1 MENQITENTNTMN
14 LPMVALRGLLVFPQ
28 MTVSIDLERE
38 ASVLAA
44 SLAAKGDH
52 LVFVCMQKHPED
64 PSPSV
69 EGLYP
74 IGTVCR
80 VKQMLRQMQQSYS
93 RLIVEGLYRAEM
105 IGAEMKD
112 GCFQAQVAPRP
123 DRKERVSEVRKE
135 AIIRSCLNEF
145 HEYLDL
151 AHEAPG
157 AQLLQ
162 FLTQPN
168 EDALAYF
175 IAQNIAVSPDEKQ
188 EVLNR
193 YFDTDEA
200 LCTFHELAPNI
211 WRFQYNGDEKQLLFE
226 LSRGNSLND
235 PDAVLTVRLLSQKSN
250 NPFVNCVII
259 IQNVSAGVWKIQT
272 NGGENVVSGTLRV
285 GDSAPASL
293 MSSQD
298 LAFKAEG
305 MFTFF
310 DNKDGQKVPV
320 YMLSTINSPM
330 IYTFRGRPASWWH
343 ESSTAP
349 CTIKAGEVT
358 LTATD
363 RNGEGNTAVIT
374 VTGENTFNVAI
385 GGVTQ
390 PWHL

>member
-1 MENQITENTNTMN
+1 MKKHIKLLTCLVIIALLIGGCTLNDGEKMKTKTGQEMFFFWNQRVEMLFSGI
-14 LPMVALRGLLVFPQ
+14 
-28 MTVSIDLERE
+28 LER
-38 ASVLAA
+38 AFNFNAWLTA
-44 SLAAKGDH
+44 
-52 LVFVCMQKHPED
+52 PE
-64 PSPSV
+64 S
-69 EGLYP
+69 
-74 IGTVCR
+74 
-80 VKQMLRQMQQSYS
+80 
-93 RLIVEGLYRAEM
+93 
-105 IGAEMKD
+105 
-112 GCFQAQVAPRP
+112 
-123 DRKERVSEVRKE
+123 
-135 AIIRSCLNEF
+135 
-145 HEYLDL
+145 
-151 AHEAPG
+151 
-157 AQLLQ
+157 
-162 FLTQPN
+162 
-168 EDALAYF
+168 
-175 IAQNIAVSPDEKQ
+175 EKQ
-188 EVLNR
+188 EVLNH

-226 LSRGNSLND
+226 LSGGNSLND

-285 GDSAPASL
+285 GDSSPASL

-330 IYTFRGRPASWWH
+330 MYTFRGRPDSWWH

-363 RNGEGNTAVIT
+363 RNCEGNTAVIT

>member
-1 MENQITENTNTMN
+1 MLIGGCTLNDGEKMKTKTGQEMFFFWNQRVEMLFSGI
-14 LPMVALRGLLVFPQ
+14 
-28 MTVSIDLERE
+28 LER
-38 ASVLAA
+38 AFNFNAWLTA
-44 SLAAKGDH
+44 
-52 LVFVCMQKHPED
+52 PE
-64 PSPSV
+64 S
-69 EGLYP
+69 
-74 IGTVCR
+74 
-80 VKQMLRQMQQSYS
+80 
-93 RLIVEGLYRAEM
+93 
-105 IGAEMKD
+105 
-112 GCFQAQVAPRP
+112 
-123 DRKERVSEVRKE
+123 
-135 AIIRSCLNEF
+135 
-145 HEYLDL
+145 
-151 AHEAPG
+151 
-157 AQLLQ
+157 
-162 FLTQPN
+162 
-168 EDALAYF
+168 
-175 IAQNIAVSPDEKQ
+175 EKQ

-193 YFDTDEA
+193 YFDTDESD
-200 LCTFHELAPNI
+200 CTFYEIAPNI

-226 LSRGNSLND
+226 LSGGNSLND

-330 IYTFRGRPASWWH
+330 MYTFRGRPDSWWH

-363 RNGEGNTAVIT
+363 RNGEGNIAVIT

>member
-1 MENQITENTNTMN
+1 MKKHIKLLTCLVIIALLIGGCTLNDGEKMKTKTGQEMFFFWNQRVEMLFSGI
-14 LPMVALRGLLVFPQ
+14 
-28 MTVSIDLERE
+28 LER
-38 ASVLAA
+38 AFNFNAWLTA
-44 SLAAKGDH
+44 
-52 LVFVCMQKHPED
+52 PE
-64 PSPSV
+64 S
-69 EGLYP
+69 
-74 IGTVCR
+74 
-80 VKQMLRQMQQSYS
+80 
-93 RLIVEGLYRAEM
+93 
-105 IGAEMKD
+105 
-112 GCFQAQVAPRP
+112 
-123 DRKERVSEVRKE
+123 
-135 AIIRSCLNEF
+135 
-145 HEYLDL
+145 
-151 AHEAPG
+151 
-157 AQLLQ
+157 
-162 FLTQPN
+162 
-168 EDALAYF
+168 
-175 IAQNIAVSPDEKQ
+175 EKQ

-200 LCTFHELAPNI
+200 FCTFHELAPNI

-226 LSRGNSLND
+226 LSGGNSLND

-259 IQNVSAGVWKIQT
+259 IQNVSAGVWNIQT

-330 IYTFRGRPASWWH
+330 MYTFRGRPDSWWH

>member
-1 MENQITENTNTMN
+1 MKKHIKLLTCLVIIALLISGCTLNDGEKMKTKTGQEMFFFWNQRVEMLFSGI
-14 LPMVALRGLLVFPQ
+14 
-28 MTVSIDLERE
+28 LER
-38 ASVLAA
+38 AFNFNAWLTA
-44 SLAAKGDH
+44 
-52 LVFVCMQKHPED
+52 PE
-64 PSPSV
+64 S
-69 EGLYP
+69 
-74 IGTVCR
+74 
-80 VKQMLRQMQQSYS
+80 
-93 RLIVEGLYRAEM
+93 
-105 IGAEMKD
+105 
-112 GCFQAQVAPRP
+112 
-123 DRKERVSEVRKE
+123 
-135 AIIRSCLNEF
+135 
-145 HEYLDL
+145 
-151 AHEAPG
+151 
-157 AQLLQ
+157 
-162 FLTQPN
+162 
-168 EDALAYF
+168 
-175 IAQNIAVSPDEKQ
+175 EKQ

-193 YFDTDEA
+193 YFDTDESD
-200 LCTFHELAPNI
+200 CTFYEIAPNI

-226 LSRGNSLND
+226 LSGGNSLND

>member
-1 MENQITENTNTMN
+1 MKKHIKLLTCLVIIALLIGGCTLNDGEKMKTKTGQEMFFFWNQRVEMLFSGI
-14 LPMVALRGLLVFPQ
+14 
-28 MTVSIDLERE
+28 LER
-38 ASVLAA
+38 AFNFNAWLTA
-44 SLAAKGDH
+44 
-52 LVFVCMQKHPED
+52 PE
-64 PSPSV
+64 S
-69 EGLYP
+69 
-74 IGTVCR
+74 
-80 VKQMLRQMQQSYS
+80 
-93 RLIVEGLYRAEM
+93 
-105 IGAEMKD
+105 
-112 GCFQAQVAPRP
+112 
-123 DRKERVSEVRKE
+123 
-135 AIIRSCLNEF
+135 
-145 HEYLDL
+145 
-151 AHEAPG
+151 
-157 AQLLQ
+157 
-162 FLTQPN
+162 
-168 EDALAYF
+168 
-175 IAQNIAVSPDEKQ
+175 EKQ

-226 LSRGNSLND
+226 LSGGNSLND

-330 IYTFRGRPASWWH
+330 IYTLRGRPASWWH